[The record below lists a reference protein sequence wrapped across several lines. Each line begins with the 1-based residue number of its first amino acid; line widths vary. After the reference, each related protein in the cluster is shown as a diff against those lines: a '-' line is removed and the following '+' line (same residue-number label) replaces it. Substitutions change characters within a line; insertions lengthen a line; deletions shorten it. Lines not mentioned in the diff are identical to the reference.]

1 MKTKYFLFSLLI
13 NLIGA
18 YSITYAQDA
27 FLEITGNV
35 IESKSKN
42 PIEFATL
49 VIKDSKT
56 NKNLEGTTTSE
67 DGKFYLRTK
76 EKDFYI
82 EISFIGFAP
91 TQIKDYKIVDGK
103 VNLGTVNLSEN
114 SKDLEEVIIRADKSQ
129 TEFKLDKR
137 VFNVGKDISST
148 GMSALEVL
156 NNVPSVNVNIEGQIS
171 LRGASGVQILINGKP
186 SVIAS
191 DESNALGTITADM
204 IERVEVITNPSA
216 KYDAEGTAGIINIVI
231 KKEERNGLNGSI
243 SVNTGIPDNHS
254 IGVSLSKRTE
264 KFNLFSQFGVGY
276 RELPRYG
283 KSINTNYNTDNTI
296 ISEGTEYRNETFYNI
311 ILGTDYHIN
320 KYNVLTLTGNYTYEV
335 EDQPSNTNYSLLVA
349 DAENAYWSR
358 NEVTEATNP
367 KWRYELQ
374 YKKDFKDNKEHHLLF
389 SALGNLFSKDQ
400 SSEFT
405 NTIESGT
412 TDETDQLTRT
422 NFKEVKYTFN
432 LDYTKPFSEELT
444 LEAGGQY
451 VIQDV
456 SNDYEVKNW
465 ETDAWV
471 QDAGLTNIF
480 EYDQKVLGTYGT
492 FAYEGKKWGAK
503 LGLRME
509 NTELN
514 TLLTNT
520 NQDNH
525 QNYTNFFPTLHS
537 SLKVSKTFSLQ
548 AGYSRRIFRPRLWHL
563 NPFFN
568 IRNTYNIRA
577 GNPNLKPEFTDSYE
591 LTGIY
596 ILGKT
601 TLNAG
606 VYYRY
611 TTDAVERVSTYENN
625 ITTTMPMNIGINH
638 ATGVEINGKYTPNN
652 WLSITGDFN
661 YSYYNRQGSFNNE
674 SFDFFADR
682 WSGKL
687 VTKLKL
693 PAQFELEITGNY
705 QSKQKTVQNVYSENL
720 FASLGIR
727 KKLMK
732 GKTVLNLGVR
742 DIFESRIW
750 ESEAIEN
757 DYYLYSKGYRGRFI
771 TFGISYGIGKGE
783 AMEYSGRRR

>member
-471 QDAGLTNIF
+471 QDTALTNIF

-757 DYYLYSKGYRGRFI
+757 DYYLYNKGYRGRFI